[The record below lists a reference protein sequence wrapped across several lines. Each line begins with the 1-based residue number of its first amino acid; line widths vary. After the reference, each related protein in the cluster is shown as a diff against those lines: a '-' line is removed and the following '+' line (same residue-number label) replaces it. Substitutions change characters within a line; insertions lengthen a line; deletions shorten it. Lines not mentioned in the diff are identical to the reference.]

1 MYITFAYSSHEMPNG
16 ALVISFYI
24 IVVFTL
30 TPPPPLL
37 PETLDDPIQVVGGRW
52 PDVEPPLFD
61 RFANFQIP
69 EGLEIDLDDFIFNP
83 DIDGILQIEPDIIPV
98 PVPVVDNPADVVS
111 RGVPPLTRTLEL
123 IEDTGAGR
131 AVGNPS
137 VGELNYL
144 AQFGSDS
151 DNASGS
157 SSN

>member
-1 MYITFAYSSHEMPNG
+1 MYITFAYSSHEMPSG

-30 TPPPPLL
+30 TPPPSLL
-37 PETLDDPIQVVGGRW
+37 PNTLDDPVQVVRGRW

-83 DIDGILQIEPDIIPV
+83 DVDGILQIEPDIIPV
-98 PVPVVDNPADVVS
+98 PPP
-111 RGVPPLTRTLEL
+111 VPPLERTLEL

-151 DNASGS
+151 DSNVTGSGS
-157 SSN
+157 E